1 MNHRDISTLNT
12 VMWAIA
18 FNTMMYVA
26 RTQLQMAGMS
36 ATERQEFAE
45 KRLSP
50 QQIMLNGV
58 GRIPQLSVAPNIFDT
73 VSPVPL
79 FSGMRTSTDMTDF
92 VSGNPTLSTVS
103 SSLSMAKKLTR
114 NAASED
120 YQTTER
126 DMKKIFQLM
135 PLNNVMGISN
145 LVNSVASD
153 FPSNE
158 EVER

>member
-1 MNHRDISTLNT
+1 
-12 VMWAIA
+12 
-18 FNTMMYVA
+18 
-26 RTQLQMAGMS
+26 
-36 ATERQEFAE
+36 
-45 KRLSP
+45 
-50 QQIMLNGV
+50 
-58 GRIPQLSVAPNIFDT
+58 
-73 VSPVPL
+73 
-79 FSGMRTSTDMTDF
+79 
-92 VSGNPTLSTVS
+92 
-103 SSLSMAKKLTR
+103 MAKKLTR